1 MNCRFTILDLRFF
14 FFTGEER
21 WFNLKSKIV
30 NLKLISCLFMKKWN
44 EFSGSEK
51 RMIIVLGV
59 LVILIVLT
67 FGRVNQGVRNGFSHF
82 FSIPADTVQE
92 K

>member
-1 MNCRFTILDLRFF
+1 MVQ
-14 FFTGEER
+14 
-21 WFNLKSKIV
+21 SKIV

-67 FGRVNQGVRNGFSHF
+67 FGRVIQGVRNGFSHF
-82 FSIPADTVQE
+82 FSTPADTVQE

>member
-1 MNCRFTILDLRFF
+1 MNCRFTIFLFYRGGALVQ
-14 FFTGEER
+14 
-21 WFNLKSKIV
+21 SKIV

-82 FSIPADTVQE
+82 FSTPADTVQE

>member
-1 MNCRFTILDLRFF
+1 
-14 FFTGEER
+14 
-21 WFNLKSKIV
+21 
-30 NLKLISCLFMKKWN
+30 MKKWN